1 MLFQLFFPE
10 DVVLLHHFSHLR
22 LQLTDHLEV
31 RGGVA
36 HFLCVLH
43 QFLYVLLSFLHD
55 FSLGLDLRLQVLDF
69 VVFFLDDSLEVHHP
83 FECDLVRFLALV
95 VLDGPLESFYHLVR
109 VLQLHVLR
117 LDADRMP
124 ILIAFALQLVLRSL
138 AQLLV

>member
-1 MLFQLFFPE
+1 
-10 DVVLLHHFSHLR
+10 
-22 LQLTDHLEV
+22 
-31 RGGVA
+31 
-36 HFLCVLH
+36 
-43 QFLYVLLSFLHD
+43 VLLSFLHD